1 MNPSTTCLPSTI
13 SAILRRFSF
22 IIVPAEMNGRVV
34 DGSDD
39 GQTGRHHNLL
49 KTRYFRSNVYCLL
62 SILRKR
68 KIGKKAQEKEYARE
82 RVDSRR
88 GPSCLEP
95 TPHLPHP
102 IERP

>member
-22 IIVPAEMNGRVV
+22 TKELTEMNGWTV
-34 DGSDD
+34 DGWDD
-39 GQTGRHHNLL
+39 GQTGRHRNLL
-49 KTRYFRSNVYCLL
+49 KTRHLRLNVYCLL

-88 GPSCLEP
+88 GPSRMEPRMEP
-95 TPHLPHP
+95 THA
-102 IERP
+102 